1 MTHFWGGRQEMKEGR
16 ERSEKNTLAFLLP
29 ERGAHPIFSF
39 FLLSFFQLPELLLLR
54 QAISILNKI

>member
-1 MTHFWGGRQEMKEGR
+1 MKEGR

-39 FLLSFFQLPELLLLR
+39 FLLSFFQSPELLLLR